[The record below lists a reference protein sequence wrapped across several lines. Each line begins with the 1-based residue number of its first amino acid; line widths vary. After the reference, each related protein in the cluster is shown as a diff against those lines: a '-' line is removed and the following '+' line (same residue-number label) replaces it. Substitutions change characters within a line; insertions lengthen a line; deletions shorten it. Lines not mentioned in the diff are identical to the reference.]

1 MKLFVPLT
9 KIHSYQHPPWFI
21 PEIRHQLKCL
31 RTLRRKYKCHPTT
44 YMAVKIKSL
53 ESDLQD
59 NITAAKY
66 DFESFVINS
75 FAYTNSNKIYRYI
88 KGLNKSK
95 SLSAT
100 VSFDSQ

>member
-1 MKLFVPLT
+1 
-9 KIHSYQHPPWFI
+9 
-21 PEIRHQLKCL
+21 
-31 RTLRRKYKCHPTT
+31 
-44 YMAVKIKSL
+44 MAAKIKSL

-95 SLSAT
+95 SLPAT